1 MKKRLLSIALVLVL
15 ALSLLPFGAAAA
27 RVNGP
32 DAFALVKDYA
42 VQNGVYSGD
51 SYVYQCAEEKVD
63 DMPGTFYLKYTPAS
77 DVVTLRCTFSKN
89 VITFETTLV
98 IPASLEMPYT
108 ARMNVTG
115 LLTASQTAAVDSGFN
130 TTTPLTITEQSSS
143 MQIDSLEESFRYML
157 ALMLTDVQDIC
168 FAGTRFSVGDLGFT
182 ALADEAG
189 YAYDVPPLVSVHP
202 ESLSVKEGKRA
213 VFSVTGSG
221 EGLTYAWQYSTDNG
235 ETWKDSTAKKE
246 ASISFT
252 AKRSFDGRLYRCAV
266 SNGEIT
272 EYSESARLTVTSAL
286 EITAQPQSAAVTPGE
301 KVRLSVAASGTGLTY
316 LWQYST
322 DGGATWKNSTAQKA
336 AHVLF
341 TAKASFDG
349 RLYRCVVTDADG
361 NQAISEPALL
371 TVQ

>member
-77 DVVTLRCTFSKN
+77 DAVTLSCTFNKS

-221 EGLTYAWQYSTDNG
+221 EGLTYAWQYSTDG
-235 ETWKDSTAKKE
+235 GATWKNSTAKRA

-252 AKRSFDGRLYRCAV
+252 AKASFNGRLYRCAV
-266 SNGEIT
+266 SDGSAT
-272 EYSESARLTVTSAL
+272 VYSDSARITVSGL
-286 EITAQPQSAAVTPGE
+286 VITAQPKAVTASAGD
-301 KVRLSVAASGTGLTY
+301 KVSFSVAASGNGLTY
-316 LWQYST
+316 AWQYST

-341 TAKASFDG
+341 TAKASFNG

-361 NQAISEPALL
+361 NQAVSEPALL